1 MTDEIIL
8 ELIIIVYMN
17 IFVINGH
24 NYNPFAQGR
33 LNRALFN
40 KIIEVLT
47 PGNSLLTTTIEDGY
61 EIQEEIEKFRGS
73 DIVIYQMPI
82 YWFSFPHFTKK
93 YIDEV
98 YLYNVFFTSSEKYG
112 HGGLMKGKKYMFSLT
127 WNATYDAFYKTSG
140 FMDGRGVDEF
150 IIAMHKIQEY
160 CGFERLPTFSCLN
173 VVKAPNIEQYLKDL
187 EVHLCKYI
195 LNV

>member
-82 YWFSFPHFTKK
+82 YWFSFPHFTKN
-93 YIDEV
+93 I
-98 YLYNVFFTSSEKYG
+98 
-112 HGGLMKGKKYMFSLT
+112 LMKFICTMYFLPHLKNTDTAVNEGQKIHVFSNL
-127 WNATYDAFYKTSG
+127 
-140 FMDGRGVDEF
+140 E
-150 IIAMHKIQEY
+150 
-160 CGFERLPTFSCLN
+160 C
-173 VVKAPNIEQYLKDL
+173 NI
-187 EVHLCKYI
+187 
-195 LNV
+195 